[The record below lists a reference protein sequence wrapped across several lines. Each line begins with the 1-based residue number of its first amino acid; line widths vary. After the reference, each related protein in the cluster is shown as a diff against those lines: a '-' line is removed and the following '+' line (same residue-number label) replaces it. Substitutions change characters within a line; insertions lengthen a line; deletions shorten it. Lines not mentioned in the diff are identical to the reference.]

1 MKKIYLLLF
10 FAFCTF
16 VITSPANAW
25 ESKLTLECI
34 NEKLTPCSSS
44 DVSYIESNED
54 PDLDSDKVVKEKKI
68 VKKKAN
74 KKKMKKIKDKKKK
87 NIVKKKTNKKK
98 KILVKNKKK
107 KNIFK
112 KNSSKKSSKNLDFDK
127 GISFDEFKALVINYN
142 KSSDYPNIDN

>member
-25 ESKLTLECI
+25 ESKITLECI

-44 DVSYIESNED
+44 DVSYIESNEN
-54 PDLDSDKVVKEKKI
+54 PNLDSDKVIKEKKI
-68 VKKKAN
+68 VKKKVD
-74 KKKMKKIKDKKKK
+74 KKKRKQIKDKKKK
-87 NIVKKKTNKKK
+87 KIVKKKANKKK

-107 KNIFK
+107 KNIFVK
-112 KNSSKKSSKNLDFDK
+112 SSSKKSSKNLDFDQD
-127 GISFDEFKALVINYN
+127 ISFDEFKALVLNYN
-142 KSSDYPNIDN
+142 KGSEYPNIDN